1 MMGTA
6 EAVYQTHY
14 SPTKST
20 YYQHNSIAE
29 VSDESS
35 ISSDEE
41 EDEMEVIKK
50 NGPVYN
56 LNSKKVLSSS
66 NWQKLEDGFNQV
78 SELLSSDKS
87 TN

>member
-6 EAVYQTHY
+6 EAIYQTHY
-14 SPTKST
+14 SPTKPT
-20 YYQHNSIAE
+20 YQHNSIAE

-35 ISSDEE
+35 VCSDEGD
-41 EDEMEVIKK
+41 DEMEVIKK
-50 NGPVYN
+50 NGSFYI

-78 SELLSSDKS
+78 SELLSLDKS